1 MKNMDKVF
9 LKKINRHIPNPVRLM
24 VQSLILLDCWDNQHA
39 SWPVAIV
46 TAMTKHVAL
55 HILL

>member
-1 MKNMDKVF
+1 MKNVDKVF
-9 LKKINRHIPNPVRLM
+9 FKINKHIPNPVRLL

-39 SWPVAIV
+39 SWRITIV